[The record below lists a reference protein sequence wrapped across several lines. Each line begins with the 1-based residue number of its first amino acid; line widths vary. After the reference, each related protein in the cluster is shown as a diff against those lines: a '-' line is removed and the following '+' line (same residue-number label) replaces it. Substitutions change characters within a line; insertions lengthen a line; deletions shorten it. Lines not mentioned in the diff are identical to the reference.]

1 MINPMVPVVRLV
13 MNELTDIEINA
24 HYGKALSG
32 FGAAKVLL
40 GYDKIASLY
49 TENDGTEMH
58 AETKRIFTALARQRL
73 GF

>member
-1 MINPMVPVVRLV
+1 MINPMTSGVQLI
-13 MNELTDIEINA
+13 MDGLTDMEINA